1 MNLSSRRLLLCLT
14 VLACAMLGTAY
25 SADNNLSNQGVAEQK
40 DAPAPDLLGDSAADL
55 VYTPVTPCRIL
66 DTRIVGGPIAAGGQ
80 RNFLVTG
87 TNLSGQGGSATGC
100 GVPTAATAA
109 VINFVAV

>member
-25 SADNNLSNQGVAEQK
+25 SADNNLANQGVAEQK
-40 DAPAPDLLGDSAADL
+40 DAPAPDVLGDSAADL
-55 VYTPVTPCRIL
+55 SYTPVTPCRIL

-87 TNLSGQGGSATGC
+87 TNLSSQGGSATGC
-100 GVPTAATAA
+100 GVPTAGTAA